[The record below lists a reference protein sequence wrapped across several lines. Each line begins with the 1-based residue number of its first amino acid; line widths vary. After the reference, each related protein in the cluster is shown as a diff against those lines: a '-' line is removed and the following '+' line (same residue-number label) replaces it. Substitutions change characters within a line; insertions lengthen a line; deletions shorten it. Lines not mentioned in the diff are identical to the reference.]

1 MHPIMPESCNHA
13 GAGLQGACMWFS
25 GPLRI
30 TKELTNIQASMSN
43 VLFAAMYDCR
53 KSTAEYETSGCI
65 CSYMHDFT

>member
-1 MHPIMPESCNHA
+1 
-13 GAGLQGACMWFS
+13 MWFS